1 MIRGLTQGQ
10 RLSVVIPSTP
20 SGRAAS
26 VESMSSSGA
35 SSIPHGD
42 SSDIDETSSESS
54 ERSDMPGSPS
64 PALDDTRSR
73 YSESIHEGLS
83 DSPVALQSV
92 FPLNVKIPAELVL
105 TNDRGVIQLAFQ
117 IEPGRHASAKSP
129 PPARN
134 QSVRTTPKST
144 GRPKKDSHRPARSD
158 PEKGSKFTKDEDR
171 RFLALRRDLVPWKAL
186 KKQFPNRSLGSLQ
199 VHHITLKRPKKKGRS

>member
-42 SSDIDETSSESS
+42 SSAIDETSSEYT
-54 ERSDMPGSPS
+54 ERSDMHGSPS
-64 PALDDTRSR
+64 PALDDICSR
-73 YSESIHEGLS
+73 YSESIHERLS

-92 FPLNVKIPAELVL
+92 FPLNVKIPMELVL
-105 TNDRGVIQLAFQ
+105 TNDRGVI
-117 IEPGRHASAKSP
+117 
-129 PPARN
+129 
-134 QSVRTTPKST
+134 
-144 GRPKKDSHRPARSD
+144 
-158 PEKGSKFTKDEDR
+158 
-171 RFLALRRDLVPWKAL
+171 
-186 KKQFPNRSLGSLQ
+186 
-199 VHHITLKRPKKKGRS
+199 